1 MESYGLGSI
10 ALHFMRN
17 EMEAQGGCLNSL
29 SESYSLALDLHLTN
43 ELTFLITTLYNCLKG
58 GGFREV
64 NGAVTKSTTEEICME

>member
-29 SESYSLALDLHLTN
+29 SESYSLALDLYLTN
-43 ELTFLITTLYNCLKG
+43 ELTFLITTLYNC
-58 GGFREV
+58 
-64 NGAVTKSTTEEICME
+64 